1 MTKIKICGLKRKEDI
16 EYVNE
21 LKPSFIGFVFA
32 DSKRK
37 VDKVTAKELKSLL
50 NDDIMSVGVFVDKDI
65 DFVVELVKDK
75 VIDIIQLHGN
85 EDENYISSLKEK
97 LDDETKII
105 KAVKVKS
112 SEDILKA
119 RELDIDYLLLD
130 TYAENTAGGSGKEF
144 DKTLIPAD
152 MDDYFLAGGLNE
164 TNLEKTIATYHP
176 FAVDLSSGV
185 ETDGVKDRD
194 KIRRV
199 IDIVKNTK

>member
-130 TYAENTAGGSGKEF
+130 TYAENMAGGSGKEF

-152 MDDYFLAGGLNE
+152 MDDYFLAGG
-164 TNLEKTIATYHP
+164 
-176 FAVDLSSGV
+176 
-185 ETDGVKDRD
+185 
-194 KIRRV
+194 
-199 IDIVKNTK
+199 

>member
-130 TYAENTAGGSGKEF
+130 TYAEKMAGGSGKEF

>member
-1 MTKIKICGLKRKEDI
+1 
-16 EYVNE
+16 
-21 LKPSFIGFVFA
+21 
-32 DSKRK
+32 
-37 VDKVTAKELKSLL
+37 
-50 NDDIMSVGVFVDKDI
+50 MSVGVFVDKDI

-130 TYAENTAGGSGKEF
+130 TYAENMAGGSGKEF

>member
-130 TYAENTAGGSGKEF
+130 TYAENMAGGSGKEF